1 MRLANQ
7 DWNLSLMEGIKCN
20 YLQYQSENSFI
31 NYVSK
36 SLSFISFKRD
46 LLVYNRNSIDRVSF
60 QNNIAII
67 VIYCVVER
75 FIISIEINI
84 LI

>member
-36 SLSFISFKRD
+36 SLFISFKRD
-46 LLVYNRNSIDRVSF
+46 ILVYNRNSTDRVRF

-67 VIYCVVER
+67 VIYCIVER
-75 FIISIEINI
+75 IIICIEIDI

>member
-31 NYVSK
+31 NYVFK
-36 SLSFISFKRD
+36 SLFISFKRD
-46 LLVYNRNSIDRVSF
+46 LLVYNRNSTDRVRF

-67 VIYCVVER
+67 VIYCIVER
-75 FIISIEINI
+75 IIICIEIDI

>member
-7 DWNLSLMEGIKCN
+7 DWDLFLMEGIKCN

-75 FIISIEINI
+75 FIISIEIDI